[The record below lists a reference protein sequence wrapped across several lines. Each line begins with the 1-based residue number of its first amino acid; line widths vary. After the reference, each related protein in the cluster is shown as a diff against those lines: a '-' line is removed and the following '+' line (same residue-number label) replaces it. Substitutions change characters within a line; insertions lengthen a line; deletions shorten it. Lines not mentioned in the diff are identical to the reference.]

1 MLLALRMDTV
11 SGRLSAVR
19 SDEPTFGFGWTPV
32 RDSNGRVGRGLCAWW
47 NSTPARL
54 LLLNRRSKKLTYPKW
69 SHSNLRSVPVPS
81 RAALEG
87 ELADAFDTSKGLTM
101 LPMAQGS
108 QCAARKVIDAAAAS
122 VLNITSNHVLELRNM
137 LEAEPTVTNASATRA

>member
-11 SGRLSAVR
+11 SGRLSSVR

-32 RDSNGRVGRGLCAWW
+32 RDSAGRVGRGLCAWW
-47 NSTPARL
+47 NSTPARI

-87 ELADAFDTSKGLTM
+87 ELADAFDALKGLPM
-101 LPMAQGS
+101 LPMGQGS
-108 QCAARKVIDAAAAS
+108 QCDARQVIDAAAAN
-122 VLNITSNHVLELRNM
+122 VLNMTTKNIVKLRSM
-137 LEAEPTVTNASATRA
+137 LCAEPTVTNKPAPRD